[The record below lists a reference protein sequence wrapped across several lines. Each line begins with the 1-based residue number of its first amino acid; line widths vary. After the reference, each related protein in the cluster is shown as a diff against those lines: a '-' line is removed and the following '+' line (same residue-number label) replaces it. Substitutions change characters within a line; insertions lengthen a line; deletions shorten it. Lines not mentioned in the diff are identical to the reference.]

1 MVYILCLERL
11 FRVSKILTSP
21 VILYFRLLHTYTQS
35 NVRCTCAAVSLS
47 QLLAEVDMLERE
59 LKKQGREA
67 QRGGD
72 FVHQL
77 QEIVE
82 EDNKRVEDMEDNT
95 SKITQEMLEWEAREK
110 FLQMLSL
117 QAPSHLSSWSR

>member
-1 MVYILCLERL
+1 M
-11 FRVSKILTSP
+11 
-21 VILYFRLLHTYTQS
+21 
-35 NVRCTCAAVSLS
+35 
-47 QLLAEVDMLERE
+47 ERE